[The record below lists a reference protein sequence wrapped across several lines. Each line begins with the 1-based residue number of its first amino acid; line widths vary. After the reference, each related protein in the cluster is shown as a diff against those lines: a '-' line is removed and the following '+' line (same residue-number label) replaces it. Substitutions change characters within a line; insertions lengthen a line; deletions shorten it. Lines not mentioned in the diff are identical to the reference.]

1 MAALKGRRVKM
12 RGRINLIGMG
22 VVAIICI
29 GILFIVPSISGAHC
43 DTLDGPVVMTA
54 KKALD
59 KGDVTP
65 APRCHG

>member
-1 MAALKGRRVKM
+1 M

-22 VVAIICI
+22 VVATICI
-29 GILFIVPSISGAHC
+29 GILFLIPGIAGAHC
-43 DTLDGPVVMTA
+43 DTLDGPVVLTA

-65 APRCHG
+65 APRRHG